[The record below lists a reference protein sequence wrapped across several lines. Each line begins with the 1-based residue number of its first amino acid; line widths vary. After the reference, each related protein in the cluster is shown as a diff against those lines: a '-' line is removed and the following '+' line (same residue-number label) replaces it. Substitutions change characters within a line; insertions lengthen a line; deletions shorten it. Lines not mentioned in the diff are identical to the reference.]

1 MKLRTLEMRLE
12 RIAGFDRPR
21 VDLEQYVTPA
31 EVAARLLF
39 HAFLRGDIEGKRV
52 CDLGCGTG
60 VLACG
65 AALLG
70 ASSAAGID
78 IDPAAVSTAERNAA
92 ALGVSVRVVE
102 GDLRDPA
109 ALGSICPCDT
119 VVMNP
124 PFGAQK
130 RHADRPFIDAAL
142 SCAGV
147 VYGIFNEGSR
157 AFLSSY
163 IRGRGE
169 IDEVVACTFPMKR
182 TFAHHT
188 KDRRDI
194 PVEVIRIVRVA

>member
-1 MKLRTLEMRLE
+1 MKLKTLEMRLE

-39 HAFLRGDIEGKRV
+39 HAFLHGDIEGRRV

-78 IDPAAVSTAERNAA
+78 IDPAAVRTAQRNAV
-92 ALGVSVRVVE
+92 ALGVSVRVVD

-157 AFLSSY
+157 AFLASY

-169 IDEVVACTFPMKR
+169 IDEVVACAFPMKR

>member
-1 MKLRTLEMRLE
+1 MKLKALEMRLE
-12 RIAGFDRPR
+12 RISGFDRPR

-31 EVAARLLF
+31 EVAARLLH
-39 HAFLRGDIEGKRV
+39 HAYLRSDIEGKDV

-60 VLACG
+60 ILCCG
-65 AALLG
+65 AFLLG

-78 IDPAAVSTAERNAA
+78 IDPAAIATTERNASI
-92 ALGVSVRVVE
+92 LGVSVRTIV
-102 GDLRDPA
+102 GDVRDPA

-142 SCAGV
+142 SCAAV

-157 AFLSSY
+157 AFLSGY
-163 IRGRGE
+163 IRGKGE
-169 IDEVVACTFPMKR
+169 IDEVVACAFPMRR

-188 KDRRDI
+188 RDRVEI
-194 PVEVIRIVRVA
+194 PVEVVRILRVD

>member
-1 MKLRTLEMRLE
+1 MRLKTLEMRLE
-12 RIAGFDRPR
+12 RVGGFDRPR
-21 VDLEQYVTPA
+21 ADLEQYATPA
-31 EVAARLLF
+31 EVAARLLY
-39 HAFLRGDIEGKRV
+39 HALLNGDIEGKRV

-65 AALLG
+65 ASLLG

-78 IDPAAVSTAERNAA
+78 IDPAAVTATERNAA
-92 ALGVSVRVVE
+92 MLGVAVEVVV
-102 GDLRDPA
+102 GDIRDPA
-109 ALGSICPCDT
+109 ALVPICPCDT

-157 AFLSSY
+157 AFLAGY
-163 IRGRGE
+163 IEGRGE
-169 IDEVVACTFPMKR
+169 IDEVVACRFPMRR
-182 TFAHHT
+182 TFAHHR
-188 KDRRDI
+188 KERVEI
-194 PVEVIRIVRVA
+194 PVEVVRILRVE

>member
-1 MKLRTLEMRLE
+1 MKLKALEMQLE
-12 RIAGFDRPR
+12 RIAGFDHPR

-31 EVAARLLF
+31 AVAARLLH
-39 HAFLRGDIEGKRV
+39 HAYLRSDIGGKRV

-60 VLACG
+60 ILCCG
-65 AALLG
+65 ASLLG
-70 ASSAAGID
+70 ASAAAGID
-78 IDPAAVSTAERNAA
+78 IDPAAVAAAQRNAT
-92 ALGVSVRVVE
+92 ALGVSVQTMV
-102 GDLRDPA
+102 GDIRDPG
-109 ALGSICPCDT
+109 ALSSICPCDT

-157 AFLSSY
+157 AFLSGY

-169 IDEVVACTFPMKR
+169 IDEVTACAFPMRR

-188 KDRRDI
+188 RDRVEI
-194 PVEVIRIVRVA
+194 PVEVVRILRVG

>member
-1 MKLRTLEMRLE
+1 MKLKALEMRLE

-31 EVAARLLF
+31 EVAARLLY
-39 HAFLRGDIEGKRV
+39 HAYLRGDIEGKRV

-60 VLACG
+60 ILCCG
-65 AALLG
+65 ASLLG
-70 ASSAAGID
+70 ASAAAGID
-78 IDPAAVSTAERNAA
+78 IDPASVAATERNAA
-92 ALGVSVRVVE
+92 MLGVSVHAVV
-102 GDLRDPA
+102 GDIRDPT

-142 SCAGV
+142 SCANV

-157 AFLSSY
+157 AFLSGY
-163 IRGRGE
+163 IKGRGE
-169 IDEVVACTFPMKR
+169 IDEVAACAFPMRR

-188 KDRRDI
+188 KDRVEI
-194 PVEVIRIVRVA
+194 PVEVVRILRVD